1 MISKL
6 GDLKSSAEAAT
17 SMGLGNDG
25 NMRGVVE
32 ALSKNIQDLVQ
43 VLCTPQ
49 NASIFLQYG
58 PEQNDVKE
66 EDGVNMEDIS
76 EVKAE
81 VEVGPLSSL
90 LCDCAATL
98 PLQSPTYAGLT
109 LGLEEYAPEAS
120 EETNNISYKGFA
132 KRCLVMACLRLAY
145 DLDKTCGVVPLLTKE
160 SVEGNTNND
169 SRVDNI
175 NAFMRAKLMLRYIA
189 LLARVGIV
197 HSGEDNDSMSS
208 SDNLSLLSLGDLLK
222 LLVDAAEKAR
232 NTTDD
237 SKIAS
242 ISYNNVCILL
252 SALVLSTLPY
262 AMQVLS
268 KDFVDSLLQKVET
281 IIDGYSS
288 PFTPGKG
295 IMSLLLE
302 KPQKEDFK
310 ISNDDDDE
318 EGDDDDDEEDDDE
331 GEAVCADTFQDLVR
345 SVRKIV
351 KDYYAGQ
358 SQSKFELL
366 SDAPW
371 LGLKSK
377 QSTNGGMDEDG
388 DVDVLNFSGEKLYID
403 IPPSCHLFR
412 LLLGSSESSIGE
424 TPVTLLCP
432 STTGIIFGR
441 LSIFDPP
448 PEEDDDEF
456 EARNPSIDSYIK
468 NFSLLDRFLLSEAV
482 RDCLICHRSV
492 VSETGVSR
500 GSAKDAAEQ
509 ILAVSELFTIQ
520 SDNDTTGVECGI
532 VETVLSMIIQCQ
544 GGLEAKSTLGHI
556 YLYRVLIELAK
567 LQPERIPQSLAF
579 AISDLFEDFIPSL
592 SPIAKENLSKWFSYH
607 LTNTD
612 YQWPHSYWNAW
623 TPYAINSLEGQ
634 RNSRGEFIIKSIE
647 NMALFVSDPG
657 SIVSSCLPVQS
668 QLADCVVKKVEDT
681 RNQSSFTAAIETIE
695 KDITERMWKNCEETE
710 DIEKYLTGDEVSE
723 TISGS
728 MDDIDN
734 SSLSEI
740 DKMWW
745 RVGLVVRSILS
756 PAKEKHHNLFTRIK
770 NKMSIEMDDSEDD
783 DPKSDLVTDIT
794 DYIKR
799 YKSAIK
805 LTLAK
810 DREGLEENIDLRGEN
825 KGDSMELSLQGQAY
839 VISQTFSLTN
849 FFVPAFISCL
859 EIFLK
864 EDIVSAKA
872 VLFWILGSDAADIPV
887 VWWNYASIAVN
898 VGLEDLLSDK
908 VSTEDQQEI
917 SMIIDTGRDDEDGS
931 GSTPDSR
938 RIQKA
943 TDFVSPL
950 IEYAGQRVSALIQ
963 LHKGCDKFLTHIEA
977 DLKEGIKYFVRS
989 VNSNVVKVLKND
1001 FNVRETNELGGSELC
1016 VETSIA
1022 KLALQ
1027 ENVDQFLQR

>member
-17 SMGLGNDG
+17 SLGLGNDG

-66 EDGVNMEDIS
+66 EDGVKMEDIS

-81 VEVGPLSSL
+81 EEVGPLSSL

-132 KRCLVMACLRLAY
+132 KRCLVMACLRLAD

-208 SDNLSLLSLGDLLK
+208 SDNLSSLSLGDLLK

-318 EGDDDDDEEDDDE
+318 EGDDDEEEDDDE

-345 SVRKIV
+345 SVRKIM

-492 VSETGVSR
+492 VSQTGVSR

-695 KDITERMWKNCEETE
+695 KDITERIWKNCEETE

-734 SSLSEI
+734 SSSSEI

-810 DREGLEENIDLRGEN
+810 DREGLEENIDLRGEK
-825 KGDSMELSLQGQAY
+825 KGDSEELSLQGQAY
-839 VISQTFSLTN
+839 IISQTFSLTN

-872 VLFWILGSDAADIPV
+872 VLFWILGSDAADIPD

-950 IEYAGQRVSALIQ
+950 IEYAGQRVSSLIQ